1 MATAVLT
8 LRIPEEIKAKLD
20 KLAQAIHRSKS
31 FLAEE
36 AITRYIDLEAWQIG
50 EIEQAIQEAD
60 HGDFASTP
68 GMADLLKINAG
79 WMSPN
84 PGAR

>member
-8 LRIPEEIKAKLD
+8 FHVPEEIKAKLD
-20 KLAQAIHRSKS
+20 KLAQATHRSKS

-36 AITRYIDLEAWQIG
+36 AIARYIDLEAWQIG

-60 HGDFASTP
+60 RGDFANPSDL
-68 GMADLLKINAG
+68 ADLLKKYAG
-79 WMSPN
+79 
-84 PGAR
+84 